1 MAVDLKHKI
10 LVIDD
15 CRIMRKIVTDVLSQ
29 QKYEV
34 MSLDCT
40 KDAIDVLGRETI
52 SLILLDV
59 DMPGEDGY
67 QFITRLKKH
76 QELEDIPVIFMTGMD
91 GLEDKVQG
99 FELGAVDYIVKPFHG
114 MDVVMRVKSQLKLY
128 EVHLKQK
135 LKLQQISNAHTSHMK
150 KPEDLPR
157 ARFGIYFQSFEEAG
171 GDFYDV
177 VDLEK
182 VGSYA
187 YFVADISGHDIATS
201 YVMPAVKT
209 LLLEMFKS
217 SDELKD
223 KLDKFNQSVTELLPD
238 GKFITAQLLI
248 VDRAAG
254 NATLVNMGHT
264 PLIYMASGE
273 KAISVECPGDILGI
287 HSDPEF
293 GYKEFNIGPYD
304 RFIMYSD
311 GLLESYDARQVWT
324 ERVEYLAEKVTETA
338 NAEVNDLGEL
348 LVSDLLA
355 GEGASDDIVIMS
367 IDI

>member
-1 MAVDLKHKI
+1 MSGDVKHKI

-15 CRIMRKIVTDVLSQ
+15 CRIMRKIVTDVLSLQ
-29 QKYEV
+29 EYDV
-34 MSLDCT
+34 VSLSCT
-40 KDAIDVLGRETI
+40 KSALDVLGREAI

-59 DMPGEDGY
+59 DMPGENGY
-67 QFITRLKKH
+67 QFITRLKKY
-76 QELEDIPVIFMTGMD
+76 EEFEDIPVIFMTGMD
-91 GLEDKVQG
+91 GLEDKVHG

-182 VGSYA
+182 IGSYA
-187 YFVADISGHDIATS
+187 YFVADISGHDIGTS

-217 SDELKD
+217 SNQIQD
-223 KLDKFNQSVTELLPD
+223 KLHKFNESVIELLPD

-248 VDRAAG
+248 VDRG
-254 NATLVNMGHT
+254 GSKATLVNMGHT
-264 PLIYMASGE
+264 PVIYMASGE

-287 HSDPEF
+287 HADPEF
-293 GYKEFNIGPYD
+293 GFKEFEIGPYD

-311 GLLESYDARQVWT
+311 GLLESYDSRQVWT
-324 ERVEYLAEKVTETA
+324 ERVDVLCEEVTKSA
-338 NAEVNDLGEL
+338 NFEVKDLGDY
-348 LVSDLLA
+348 LVSKLLMQD
-355 GEGASDDIVIMS
+355 EASDDIVIMS